1 MIADRQE
8 LLLKGL
14 TKKVERL
21 TTWHQNELRAQPV
34 PNPWDNKL
42 DDLLEDPD
50 FANIGLHRPTRYV
63 S

>member
-1 MIADRQE
+1 MIPDRQE

-21 TTWHQNELRAQPV
+21 TTLHQNELRAQPV

-50 FANIGLHRPTRYV
+50 FANVCLHRPI
-63 S
+63 